1 MSSGSAG
8 VRLKKVPQR
17 QCVGCGE
24 MKSKKELLRIVRTP
38 EGSVEF
44 DTSQAG
50 KKPGRGAYL
59 CPDRECLAKAV
70 KRKGLERALQHAVSD
85 EVWKV
90 LDAKLPT
97 VGTVGE
103 G

>member
-1 MSSGSAG
+1 MSSGNTG
-8 VRLKKVPQR
+8 IRQKKIPQR
-17 QCVGCGE
+17 QCVGCGT
-24 MKSKKELLRIVRTP
+24 MRSKRELLRIVRTP
-38 EGSVEF
+38 EGAVEF

-70 KRKGLERALQHAVSD
+70 KRKGLERALQHPISA
-85 EVWKV
+85 EVWQV
-90 LDAKLPT
+90 LDQKMPEA
-97 VGTVGE
+97 GMVGE

>member
-8 VRLKKVPQR
+8 GRPKKVPLR

-24 MKSKKELLRIVRTP
+24 MKPKKQLLRIVRTP
-38 EGSVEF
+38 EGAVEF

-70 KRKGLERALQHAVSD
+70 KRKGLERALQHPVSD
-85 EVWKV
+85 EVWQV
-90 LDAKLPT
+90 LDDKLPAA
-97 VGTVGE
+97 GMVGE